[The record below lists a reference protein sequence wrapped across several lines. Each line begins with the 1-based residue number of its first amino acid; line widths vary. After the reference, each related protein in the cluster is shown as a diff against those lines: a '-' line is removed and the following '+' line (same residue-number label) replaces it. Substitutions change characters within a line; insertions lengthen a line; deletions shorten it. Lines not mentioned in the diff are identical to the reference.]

1 MNIEVGQKYRNN
13 QDAELIII
21 AKVAC
26 FTSSRSGMYLGVDVL
41 PGAELFVADD
51 PYGTGSDVIVNEQ
64 SLTECGYK
72 AVEA

>member
-51 PYGTGSDVIVNEQ
+51 PIRHR
-64 SLTECGYK
+64 L
-72 AVEA
+72 

>member
-26 FTSSRSGMYLGVDVL
+26 FTPMS
-41 PGAELFVADD
+41 
-51 PYGTGSDVIVNEQ
+51 I
-64 SLTECGYK
+64 
-72 AVEA
+72 

>member
-21 AKVAC
+21 AKVSC
-26 FTSSRSGMYLGVDVL
+26 FAVSRSGVYLGVDVL
-41 PGAELFVADD
+41 PGAGLFVADD

-64 SLTECGYK
+64 SLAECGYK
-72 AVEA
+72 AVEV